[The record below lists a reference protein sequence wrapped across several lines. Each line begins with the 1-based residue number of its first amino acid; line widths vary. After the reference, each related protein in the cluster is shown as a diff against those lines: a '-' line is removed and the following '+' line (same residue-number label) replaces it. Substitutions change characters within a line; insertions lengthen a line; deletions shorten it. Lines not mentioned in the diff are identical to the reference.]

1 MSAKQAK
8 QPNHDAGVDLAKRYT
23 MLTIAAMEAV
33 SNQDNEQ
40 LNSLFNERDAA
51 LDQLNAQ
58 TTLSREAIRQLN
70 VAARLD
76 DDLQEIIRSEQ
87 ANIVTEL
94 TTIHKGKAVNRAY
107 TQQGKGDSSGGLLER
122 AS

>member
-33 SNQDNEQ
+33 SAQDNEQ
-40 LNSLFNERDAA
+40 LNSLFNERDSA

-76 DDLQEIIRSEQ
+76 DDLQEIIRTEQ

-107 TQQGKGDSSGGLLER
+107 KQQGKGDGSGGLLER

>member
-107 TQQGKGDSSGGLLER
+107 TQQGKGDGSGGLLER